1 MLTIVRTMSC
11 RQAIY
16 RITQYLLAI
25 YSPQRCKEL
34 LGGGMGSIRK
44 GNRKPPRHF
53 RTNVTSRRV
62 TDVTGNGS
70 LRVRRFGRASRDG
83 GVKSIRE
90 AAGGLHLPHQGA
102 TLLVVRS
109 GDWAHRN

>member
-1 MLTIVRTMSC
+1 
-11 RQAIY
+11 
-16 RITQYLLAI
+16 
-25 YSPQRCKEL
+25 
-34 LGGGMGSIRK
+34 MGSIRK

-53 RTNVTSRRV
+53 RTNVTCRWV